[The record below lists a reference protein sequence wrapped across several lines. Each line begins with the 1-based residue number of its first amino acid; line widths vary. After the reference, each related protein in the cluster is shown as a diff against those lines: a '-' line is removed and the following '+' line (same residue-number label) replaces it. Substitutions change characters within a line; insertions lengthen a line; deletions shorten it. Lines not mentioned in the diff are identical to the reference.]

1 MRRGTQFLSQ
11 VFAHCEQLGQVVS
24 TEKSPR
30 QIAAAPDEAK
40 ALEQDAARRPAIE
53 RERAM
58 LGLEPRIETVSPEP
72 SIRDTTGNNSL
83 ADQPEP
89 ESIYA
94 SEFASMAKIM
104 EDILEANKRNHV
116 TQEQSPNPAGRVEI
130 ESAQPRTASRVN
142 EALPGRPLVGGF
154 SMGDGSDLKQPGLA
168 NSRWVT
174 PEQRGTSQL
183 PSPPSVQRGQ
193 DTASGLSGI
202 RPPRVTAQGPLMGQP
217 EGTRPSQPSP
227 SVETSD
233 RTAVRPVA
241 GANGKSRDHEETSSL
256 PAGQS
261 WW

>member
-1 MRRGTQFLSQ
+1 MRRGTRFLSQ
-11 VFAHCEQLGQVVS
+11 VFTHCEQLGQVVP

-58 LGLEPRIETVSPEP
+58 LGLEPRIETVGP
-72 SIRDTTGNNSL
+72 RDTTGDTAL

-104 EDILEANKRNHV
+104 EDILEGNKRNHV
-116 TQEQSPNPAGRVEI
+116 SQEQLPRRADRVET
-130 ESAQPRTASRVN
+130 ESAEPRQASTVN
-142 EALPGRPLVGGF
+142 GGLPARPLGGGF
-154 SMGDGSDLKQPGLA
+154 SMVGGRSDFKEPGLA
-168 NSRWVT
+168 NSRWIT

-183 PSPPSVQRGQ
+183 PSPPTVQRGYGMS
-193 DTASGLSGI
+193 SGLNGI
-202 RPPRVTAQGPLMGQP
+202 GPPRATAQGPLMGQP
-217 EGTRPSQPSP
+217 EGAPPSRPTPSA
-227 SVETSD
+227 ETSS
-233 RTAVRPVA
+233 RTATRPVA
-241 GANGKSRDHEETSSL
+241 ANGKARDREETSSL